1 MFYGN
6 NDLKGSD
13 FLVSKIMLDD
23 RVIQLSSYEEEKENG
38 SYKVSVIFDV
48 TSEEYHDIATLLYNG
63 TFDVEIPE
71 KEIMFRGTIYNY
83 STSIT
88 NLYEK
93 DQVGQYKLTLVEEK
107 G

>member
-1 MFYGN
+1 M
-6 NDLKGSD
+6 
-13 FLVSKIMLDD
+13 VSKIILDD
-23 RVIQLSSYEEEKENG
+23 RVILLNSYEEEKVNG
-38 SYKVSVIFDV
+38 NYKVSVIFDV
-48 TSEEYHDIATLLYNG
+48 TSEDYHDIATLLYNG
-63 TFDVEIPE
+63 TFDVKIPE
-71 KEIMFRGTIYNY
+71 EDIMFRGTIYNY

>member
-63 TFDVEIPE
+63 TFDVEIPDR
-71 KEIMFRGTIYNY
+71 K
-83 STSIT
+83 S
-88 NLYEK
+88 
-93 DQVGQYKLTLVEEK
+93 VV
-107 G
+107 

>member
-1 MFYGN
+1 M
-6 NDLKGSD
+6 
-13 FLVSKIMLDD
+13 VSKIILDD
-23 RVIQLSSYEEEKENG
+23 RVIHLNSYEEENVNG
-38 SYKVSVIFDV
+38 HYKVSVIFDV

-63 TFDVEIPE
+63 TFDVKIPE
-71 KEIMFRGTIYNY
+71 KDRMFRGTIYNY